1 MKLCTKKLYIKKQLP
16 IICLLALLTY
26 LPLESGLEAAPHAP
40 LDKTPDRVCFSPNGG
55 CTDLALK
62 AITQA
67 RIEILIMAYSFR
79 SIPVALALIAAH
91 KAGVNVEVVMDKSER
106 QEGLTPATM
115 MANAGIPVYLDGIH
129 AVMNNRII
137 IIDKKII
144 MTGSYSINTAS
155 EEINAENLLL
165 LRSDKLAKLY
175 RDNWV
180 NHRKHSEKY

>member
-1 MKLCTKKLYIKKQLP
+1 MKKQ
-16 IICLLALLTY
+16 IIVICLLALLTY
-26 LPLESGLEAAPHAP
+26 LPLESGLQAAPLAT
-40 LDKTPDRVCFSPNGG
+40 LDKTSDRVCFSPNGG

-79 SIPVALALIAAH
+79 SIPVAQALIAAH
-91 KAGVNVEVVMDKSER
+91 KAGVKVEVVMDKSER
-106 QEGLTPATM
+106 QEGFTPATM
-115 MANAGIPVYLDGIH
+115 MANAGIPVYLDGMH

-137 IIDKKII
+137 IIDRKII

-155 EEINAENLLL
+155 EEMNAENLLL
-165 LRSDKLAKLY
+165 LRSEELAKFY
-175 RDNWV
+175 RDNWF